1 MRKRKRRKKKQ
12 VSHDYN
18 SFFTQQI
25 FNWDAAVRRE
35 ESPLFMQSI
44 TSFSPPRTSPSSH
57 CGYLL
62 SRFRRRRLPCIRRER
77 SVLLA
82 CMRWRV
88 MTEREYCVSSSSQ
101 LFFWRSVMTEKSSK
115 IYLWIAHLLHVQWP
129 TEIICFRVQ
138 FRSRRH
144 CTNRSLM
151 PLWESLSNTFTR
163 MESSFATAESSRN
176 DTMLPMRGMHIG
188 MTRIH
193 SIHRLA
199 GKDGEDW
206 SHHAGQASHKYP
218 KWQTVAPWWQST

>member
-1 MRKRKRRKKKQ
+1 MKKKKQ
-12 VSHDYN
+12 FNHDYN

-35 ESPLFMQSI
+35 ESPLLIQSI
-44 TSFSPPRTSPSSH
+44 TSFNPPRTSPSSH

-77 SVLLA
+77 SVRLA

-88 MTEREYCVSSSSQ
+88 MVEREYCVSSSSQ
-101 LFFWRSVMTEKSSK
+101 LLFWRSVMTEKSSK
-115 IYLWIAHLLHVQWP
+115 IYLWIDHQPCVRRP
-129 TEIICFRVQ
+129 TETICFRVQ

-144 CTNRSLM
+144 CTNLSLM

-176 DTMLPMRGMHIG
+176 ETILPMRGMHIG
-188 MTRIH
+188 MTRIR

-199 GKDGEDW
+199 GKDVEDW
-206 SHHAGQASHKYP
+206 SHHVGRALHKYP
-218 KWQTVAPWWQST
+218 K